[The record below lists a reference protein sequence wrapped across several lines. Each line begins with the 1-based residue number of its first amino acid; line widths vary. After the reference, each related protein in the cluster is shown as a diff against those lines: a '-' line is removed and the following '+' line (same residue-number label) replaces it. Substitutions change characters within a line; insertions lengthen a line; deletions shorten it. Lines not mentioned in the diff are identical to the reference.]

1 MKNVI
6 VRLVSRI
13 ERSCRTGKVKLPNR
27 KRALQEAH
35 RMRRAHP
42 DEPADYNAYRCQSC
56 RSWHT
61 GRTRTLRPTDFTQ
74 EHAR

>member
-1 MKNVI
+1 MRSVT
-6 VRLVSRI
+6 VRLVSRV
-13 ERSCRTGKVKLPNR
+13 ERDCSTGKVKLPNR

-42 DEPADYNAYRCQSC
+42 QEISDFAAYRCSC
-56 RSWHT
+56 CKSWHT
-61 GRTRTLRPTDFTQ
+61 GRTRTLRATDLIQ

>member
-1 MKNVI
+1 MRSVI
-6 VRLVSRI
+6 TRRVSRI
-13 ERSCRTGKVKLPNR
+13 ERACPIGKHKLPNR

-42 DEPADYNAYRCQSC
+42 NEIADYNAYRCHSC
-56 RSWHT
+56 KSWHT
-61 GRTRTLRPTDFTQ
+61 GRTRTLRATDLIQ